1 METLEP
7 SPNEFVVRE
16 RGNKALDRASVAGE
30 VELVDA
36 KSGTWVLRT
45 SATQARAGWQAV
57 ADRLG
62 AGAEVLPVLRDRDGV
77 AHYPTGEVTVRF
89 ARAPGDA
96 ALRAFAREH
105 GLALA
110 RRNELEPRQVV
121 FAPPAGRDWLP
132 DVVER
137 VALAHGV
144 ERAWANTVSRY
155 ERA

>member
-16 RGNKALDRASVAGE
+16 RGTNAIERARVAGS
-30 VELVDA
+30 VELIDA

-45 SATQARAGWQAV
+45 AATQARAGWQSLAEG
-57 ADRLG
+57 LG
-62 AGAEVLPVLRDRDGV
+62 TGLEVLPVLRDRDGV

-89 ARAPGDA
+89 AVPPSDA
-96 ALRAFAREH
+96 ALRAFTREH

-121 FAPPAGRDWLP
+121 FSPAEGRDWLP

-137 VALAHGV
+137 IAQVRGV

-155 ERA
+155 QRA